1 MDIRTIC
8 CFALLSVLAL
18 TFDILAI
25 GTKSWA
31 VTEGPSRIGLFHICI
46 DRRCASVLGTPI
58 QFFVPLKAV
67 TILLIIS
74 LLGIIISVALA
85 LCSLLKYI
93 PKLLTTASILLL
105 LSGFSALCGTAI
117 FTVGIYI
124 GRKDVFMNAIFGNSK
139 FGFSFAFAWACSGI
153 AIVGGIFGLLIH
165 KAKCE
170 ERTDTVR

>member
-1 MDIRTIC
+1 MDIKNIC

-18 TFDILAI
+18 AFDIVAI

-31 VTEGPSRIGLFHICI
+31 VTEGPSKVGLFLICI
-46 DRRCASVLGTPI
+46 DRRCASVLGRPI

-117 FTVGIYI
+117 FTVGMYI
-124 GRKDVFMNAIFGNSK
+124 ARNDVFMNAIFGNSK

-165 KAKCE
+165 KAKCK